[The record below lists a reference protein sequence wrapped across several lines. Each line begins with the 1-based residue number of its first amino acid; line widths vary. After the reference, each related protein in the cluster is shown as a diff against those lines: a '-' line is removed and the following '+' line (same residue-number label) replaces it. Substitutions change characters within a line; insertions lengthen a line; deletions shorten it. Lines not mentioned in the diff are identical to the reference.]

1 MALVITFVFG
11 CGGAAAALGSEMY
24 FMLVRMPLQRKPGE
38 ELSSCEATG
47 MRAVA
52 RAAIGCGKLCSAL
65 DQEYRELAERIQ
77 ID

>member
-1 MALVITFVFG
+1 
-11 CGGAAAALGSEMY
+11 
-24 FMLVRMPLQRKPGE
+24 
-38 ELSSCEATG
+38 

-77 ID
+77 IDQAYIGAPSVDFKSQLESGEPARSLVWRHAKTIKTSN